1 MDEPPPS
8 PDAPSQLSKPE
19 EGAYVYGMFVDGA
32 KWNFETKTIS
42 EAAPKVL
49 YYSAPMIWLNPIVDK
64 DRKEFPHYLCPV
76 YRTAERKGVLATTGH
91 STNFVMD
98 IEMPSDMPQSHWV
111 KRGVAMLLSL
121 SD

>member
-1 MDEPPPS
+1 MHEPVPTKETPS
-8 PDAPSQLSKPE
+8 TLSKPGD
-19 EGAYVYGMFVDGA
+19 GAYIHGMFVDGA
-32 KWNFETKTIS
+32 RWDPDSHTIS

-49 YYSAPMIWLNPIVDK
+49 YYPAPMIWLHPIVDK
-64 DRKEFPHYLCPV
+64 DRKEYPHYLCPV